1 MRYNYEN
8 DTIEMTVSELA
19 SIACPEGH
27 IDSRGL
33 GRLGSKEMAGTS
45 IHKKIQK
52 SVGEQYHCGIKFKNT
67 SKIDDIYFYV
77 TGSPDGIICDEGEF
91 TIDEIKAI
99 SNFGLSDDG
108 SGFHAARLYIFA
120 YFFCVSKGFDSVNT
134 RMTYYNTDD
143 GEIRYAERSVNIEE
157 LREYY
162 TQLLSAAYAK
172 ADFLRERHISRRAS
186 ARGAKFPYDNLR
198 ESQDDMIRECYYDI
212 KQGSRLFCQAPT
224 GIGKTISVIYPSVR
238 AFGDNSVDKIFYLT
252 SKTSIKREA
261 YNAAIKI
268 REGGGEI
275 YTISLSAKEYMCLCD
290 AKDKVQGRLKLS
302 CRPDVCKYARDY
314 YKKRD
319 AVILTML
326 QNHRE
331 FNRDIIMK
339 YAKEYEVCPYEL
351 SLDLSEYCDLIIC
364 DYNYVFSPL
373 VYLRRYFDDVRE
385 RYVFLVDEAHNL
397 PKRARDMYSSRLQM
411 SDFEAASRLALYE
424 YQNGADTLARA
435 INDVCDVFKRLG
447 EACAESMKQTADG
460 VNYGYNVS
468 REPPFELLDKL
479 DKLKKAIESWQK
491 NNQGSDIY
499 VEVDNL
505 LYKCEEF
512 LKLSEGFGAGYLSF
526 TNVYGDN
533 ISQLMYCLDPSW
545 HLSCVQDKATA
556 SVMFSAT
563 LTPAEYYAEIL
574 GGGEKAVSVS
584 FKSPFERENLCVA
597 VVDSISTRFED
608 RERSYKKIVSC
619 IAATASAKAG
629 NYLVFFPSYDYMEKV
644 HDAFTKKYGKVKT
657 VIQKRNMSARDR
669 DEFLSFFADDKGVL
683 RIGFCVIGGMFS
695 EGIDLPGDRLIGSIV
710 VGVGMPGISDTNNII
725 REYYDE
731 KCSEGYDYA
740 YTYPGFNNVLQ
751 ATGRVIRK
759 SDDCGIAVLIDDRYS
774 EPRYIRLFPDE
785 WKHVKFAGNSQSL
798 AEIAR
803 RFWESMKK

>member
-1 MRYNYEN
+1 MKYNYEN

-19 SIACPEGH
+19 QIACPEGH
-27 IDSRGL
+27 IDSRGF
-33 GRLGSKEMAGTS
+33 GRASMREMAGS
-45 IHKKIQK
+45 AIHKKIQN
-52 SVGEQYHCGIKFKNT
+52 SYGGDYHTGVGFKNT
-67 SKIDDIYFYV
+67 SKLHDIYFYV
-77 TGSPDGIICDEGEF
+77 TGAPDGIICDKGDF
-91 TIDEIKAI
+91 IIDEIKAT
-99 SNFGLSDDG
+99 SNFGLSEEG
-108 SGFHAARLYIFA
+108 GGFHAARLYIFA
-120 YFFCVSKGFDSVNT
+120 YFFCLSKNLDGVDT
-134 RMTYYNTDD
+134 RLTYYNTDD
-143 GEIRYAERSVNIEE
+143 GEVRYAEKHVSFEE
-157 LREYY
+157 LRDYY
-162 TQLLSAAYAK
+162 MQFLSEAYIK
-172 ADFLRERHISRRAS
+172 ASFLRERHVTRRES
-186 ARGAKFPYDNLR
+186 AKKAKFPYANLR
-198 ESQDDMIRECYYDI
+198 ESQDEMVRECYYDI

-238 AFGDNSVDKIFYLT
+238 AFGDNVADKIFYLT

-261 YNAAIKI
+261 YNAAMKI
-268 REGGGEI
+268 REGGGDI

-290 AKDKVQGRLKLS
+290 EKDRKRGRLKLS
-302 CRPDVCKYARDY
+302 CRPDVCKFARDY

-319 AVILTML
+319 AVIFTML
-326 QNHRE
+326 ANHRE

-397 PKRARDMYSSRLQM
+397 PKRARDMYSSQLQKT
-411 SDFEAASRLALYE
+411 DFDEAARLALYE
-424 YQNGADTLARA
+424 YQNGADVLSRA
-435 INDVCDVFKRLG
+435 LGDVSAVFEKLG
-447 EACAESMKQTADG
+447 GACSESMKQTAEG

-468 REPPFELLDKL
+468 HEPPFELIDKL
-479 DKLKKAIESWQK
+479 DKLTKVIESWQK

-499 VEVDNL
+499 FDIDNL

-512 LKLSEGFGAGYLSF
+512 LKLAEGFGAGYLSF

-533 ISQLMYCLDPSW
+533 VSQLLYCLDPSL
-545 HLSCVQDKATA
+545 HLSCVQDKAIA

-574 GGGEKAVSVS
+574 GGGERAVSVR
-584 FKSPFERENLCVA
+584 FKSPFDSENLCVA
-597 VVDSISTRFED
+597 VVDSISTRYED
-608 RERSYKKIVSC
+608 RENSYRKIVSC
-619 IAATASAKAG
+619 IAAVASAKAG

-644 HDAFTKKYGKVKT
+644 HDAFVKKYGKVKT
-657 VIQKRNMSARDR
+657 VMQKKNMSARDR
-669 DEFLSFFADDKGVL
+669 DDFLAFFKDDTDIL

-695 EGIDLPGDRLIGSIV
+695 EGIDLPGNRLIGSII
-710 VGVGMPGISDTNNII
+710 VGVGMPGISDQNNII

-751 ATGRVIRK
+751 AVGRVIRK
-759 SDDCGIAVLIDDRYS
+759 SDDSGIAVLIDDRFS

-785 WKHVKFAGNSQSL
+785 WKHVKFAGNPQSL

-803 RFWESMKK
+803 RFWQNMKK

>member
-1 MRYNYEN
+1 MRYNHEN
-8 DTIEMTVSELA
+8 DTIEMTVGELA
-19 SIACPEGH
+19 EIACPEGH
-27 IDSRGL
+27 IDSRGF
-33 GRLGSKEMAGTS
+33 GRASSREMAGTS

-52 SVGEQYHCGIKFKNT
+52 AYGDDYHTGVGFKNT

-77 TGSPDGIICDEGEF
+77 TGAPDGIICDEGEF
-91 TIDEIKAI
+91 TIDEIKAV
-99 SNFGLSDDG
+99 SNFSTGDD

-120 YFFCVSKGFDSVNT
+120 YFFCNSKKLDGVNT
-134 RMTYYNTDD
+134 RLTYYNTDD
-143 GEIRYAERSVNIEE
+143 GEIRYAERYVSIDE
-157 LREYY
+157 LRDYY
-162 TQLLSAAYAK
+162 MQFLSAAYMKASFIRDRHVVRRESAK
-172 ADFLRERHISRRAS
+172 K
-186 ARGAKFPYDNLR
+186 AKFPYQNLR
-198 ESQDDMIRECYYDI
+198 ESQDEMIRECYYDI

-238 AFGDNSVDKIFYLT
+238 AFGDNAADKIFYLT

-261 YNAAIKI
+261 YNAAQKI
-268 REGGGEI
+268 RESGADV

-290 AKDKVQGRLKLS
+290 GKDKLAGRLKLS
-302 CRPDVCKYARDY
+302 CRPDICKYARDY

-319 AVILTML
+319 AVIFAML
-326 QNHRE
+326 ANHRE
-331 FNRDIIMK
+331 FNREIIMK

-351 SLDLSEYCDLIIC
+351 SLDLSEYCDIIIC

-373 VYLRRYFDDVRE
+373 VYLRRYFDVVRE

-397 PKRARDMYSSRLQM
+397 PKRARDMYSSKLEKVM
-411 SDFEAASRLALYE
+411 FDEASRAALYE
-424 YQNGADTLARA
+424 YQNGSDTLSRA
-435 INDVCDVFKRLG
+435 LSDVSAALLKLG
-447 EACAESMKQTADG
+447 DACADSMKQTSDG
-460 VNYGYNVS
+460 TNYGYNVS
-468 REPPFELLDKL
+468 HEPPFELLDKL
-479 DKLKKAIESWQK
+479 GKLTKTIESWQK
-491 NNQGSDIY
+491 NNLSSEFYSYMDDI
-499 VEVDNL
+499 

-512 LKLSEGFGAGYLSF
+512 LKLSGGFGAGYLSF

-533 ISQLMYCLDPSW
+533 VSQLLYCLDPSTQ
-545 HLSCVQDKATA
+545 LSAVQDKAVA
-556 SVMFSAT
+556 SIMFSAT

-574 GGGEKAVSVS
+574 GGGEKAVSVR
-584 FKSPFERENLCVA
+584 FTSPFDAENLCVA
-597 VVDSISTRFED
+597 VVDSISTRYED
-608 RERSYKKIVSC
+608 REHSYKKIVSC

-644 HDAFTKKYGKVKT
+644 HSAFVQKYPKVKT
-657 VIQKRNMSARDR
+657 MTQKRNMSAHDR
-669 DEFLSFFADDKGVL
+669 DEFLSFFKDDKGVL

-710 VGVGMPGISDTNNII
+710 VGVGMPGISDSNNII

-774 EPRYIRLFPDE
+774 EPRYIRLFPNE

-803 RFWESMKK
+803 RFWQNIKK

>member
-1 MRYNYEN
+1 MIYNHEN

-19 SIACPEGH
+19 EIACPEGH
-27 IDSRGL
+27 IDSRGF
-33 GRLGSKEMAGTS
+33 GRSQRREMAGTS

-52 SVGEQYHCGIKFKNT
+52 SLGDSYHTGVRFKNT

-77 TGSPDGIICDEGEF
+77 TGTPDGIICDEGDF
-91 TIDEIKAI
+91 TVDEIKATT
-99 SNFGLSDDG
+99 NFGLYDETG
-108 SGFHAARLYIFA
+108 GFHAARLYIFA
-120 YFFCVSKGFDSVNT
+120 YFFCLSKNLDSVNT
-134 RMTYYNTDD
+134 RITYYNTDD
-143 GEIRYAERSVNIEE
+143 GEVRYAEKQVGIDE
-157 LREYY
+157 LRDYY
-162 TQLLSAAYAK
+162 TQFLSAAYIK
-172 ADFLRERHISRRAS
+172 ASFLREKHISRRRS
-186 ARGAKFPYDNLR
+186 AKMAKFPYENLR
-198 ESQDDMIRECYYDI
+198 ESQDEMVRECYYDI

-224 GIGKTISVIYPSVR
+224 GIGKTVSVIYPSVR
-238 AFGDNSVDKIFYLT
+238 AFGDGAVDKIFYLT

-261 YNAAIKI
+261 YNAAMKI
-268 REGGGEI
+268 RAGGGDI
-275 YTISLSAKEYMCLCD
+275 YTISLSAKEYMCLCES
-290 AKDKVQGRLKLS
+290 KDRLCGRLKLS

-319 AVILTML
+319 SIIFTML
-326 QNHRE
+326 SNHRE
-331 FNRDIIMK
+331 FNRDIILK
-339 YAKEYEVCPYEL
+339 YAREYEVCPYEL
-351 SLDLSEYCDLIIC
+351 SLDLSEYCELIIC

-373 VYLRRYFDDVRE
+373 VYLRRYFDDVKE

-397 PKRARDMYSSRLQM
+397 PKRARDMYSSQLKRA
-411 SDFEAASRLALYE
+411 DFDVASRLALYE
-424 YQNGADTLARA
+424 YQNGADVLSRA
-435 INDVCDVFKRLG
+435 LSDVSAVFAKLG
-447 EACAESMKQTADG
+447 DACAESMKQTADG
-460 VNYGYNVS
+460 VSYGYNVS
-468 REPPFELLDKL
+468 HEPPFELLDKL
-479 DKLKKAIESWQK
+479 DKLKKAIEVWQK

-499 VEVDNL
+499 YDIDNL

-512 LKLSEGFGAGYLSF
+512 LKLAEGFGAGYLSF
-526 TNVYGDN
+526 TNVYGEDV
-533 ISQLMYCLDPSW
+533 SQLLYCLDPSF
-545 HLSCVQDKATA
+545 HLSCVQDKAVA
-556 SVMFSAT
+556 SIMFSAT

-574 GGGEKAVSVS
+574 GGGDKAVSVR
-584 FKSPFERENLCVA
+584 FTSPFDSENLCVA
-597 VVDSISTRFED
+597 VVDSISTRYED
-608 RERSYKKIVSC
+608 REHSYKKIVSC

-644 HDAFTKKYGKVKT
+644 HDAFTKKYSKVKT
-657 VIQKRNMSARDR
+657 VIQKRNMSSRDR
-669 DEFLSFFADDKGVL
+669 DDFLDFFKDDAGVL

-695 EGIDLPGDRLIGSIV
+695 EGIDLPGNRLIGSIV

-751 ATGRVIRK
+751 AVGRVIRK

-803 RFWESMKK
+803 RFWENRKK

>member
-1 MRYNYEN
+1 MKYNHEN

-19 SIACPEGH
+19 AIACPEGH
-27 IDSRGL
+27 IDSRGF
-33 GRLGSKEMAGTS
+33 GRAAMKEMAGTS
-45 IHKKIQK
+45 AHKRIQK
-52 SVGEQYHCGIKFKNT
+52 SCGDSYHTGVRFKNT
-67 SKIDDIYFYV
+67 SKLHDIYFYV
-77 TGSPDGIICDEGEF
+77 TGAPDGIICDEGDF
-91 TIDEIKAI
+91 TVDEIKAVN
-99 SNFGLSDDG
+99 NFGLSDNSG
-108 SGFHAARLYIFA
+108 GFHAARLYIFA
-120 YFFCVSKGFDSVNT
+120 YFFCNSKNLDGVNT
-134 RMTYYNTDD
+134 RLTYYNTDD
-143 GEIRYAERSVNIEE
+143 GEIRYAEKYVSIDE
-157 LREYY
+157 LRDFY
-162 TQLLSAAYAK
+162 TQFLSAAYMK
-172 ADFLRERHISRRAS
+172 ADFLRERHVSRRQS
-186 ARGAKFPYDNLR
+186 AKMAKFPYRNLR
-198 ESQDDMIRECYYDI
+198 ESQDEMIRECYYDI

-238 AFGDNSVDKIFYLT
+238 AFGDNAADKIFYLT

-261 YNAAIKI
+261 YNAAIKL
-268 REGGGEI
+268 RENGGDI

-290 AKDKVQGRLKLS
+290 AKDRICGRLKLS
-302 CRPDVCKYARDY
+302 CRPDVCKYAKDY

-319 AVILTML
+319 SVIFTML
-326 QNHRE
+326 SNHRE

-339 YAKEYEVCPYEL
+339 YAREYEVCPYEL

-373 VYLRRYFDDVRE
+373 VYLRRYFDDVKE

-397 PKRARDMYSSRLQM
+397 SKRARDMYSSSLQK
-411 SDFEAASRLALYE
+411 DEFESASKLALYE
-424 YQNGADTLARA
+424 YQNGSDALSRA
-435 INDVCDVFKRLG
+435 LGDVSAVFDKLSA
-447 EACAESMKQTADG
+447 ACAESMKQTADG
-460 VNYGYNVS
+460 INYGYNVS

-479 DKLKKAIESWQK
+479 DKLNKAIEIWQK
-491 NNQGSDIY
+491 NNQGSQLYAQIDA
-499 VEVDNL
+499 L

-512 LKLSEGFGAGYLSF
+512 LKLAEGFGAGYLSF

-533 ISQLMYCLDPSW
+533 VSQLLYCLDPSS
-545 HLSCVQDKATA
+545 HLSCVQDKAIA
-556 SVMFSAT
+556 SIMFSAT

-574 GGGEKAVSVS
+574 GGGDKAVSVS
-584 FKSPFERENLCVA
+584 FTSPFDSENLCVA
-597 VVDSISTRFED
+597 VVDSISTRYED

-619 IAATASAKAG
+619 IAATASARAG

-644 HDAFTKKYGKVKT
+644 HGAFVRKYGSVKT
-657 VIQKRNMSARDR
+657 VMQKRNMTSRDR
-669 DEFLSFFADDKGVL
+669 DEFLSFFKDDRGVL

-710 VGVGMPGISDTNNII
+710 VGVGMPGISDRNNII

-751 ATGRVIRK
+751 AVGRVIRK

-785 WKHVKFAGNSQSL
+785 WRHVKFAGNSQSL

-803 RFWESMKK
+803 RFWQNQRK